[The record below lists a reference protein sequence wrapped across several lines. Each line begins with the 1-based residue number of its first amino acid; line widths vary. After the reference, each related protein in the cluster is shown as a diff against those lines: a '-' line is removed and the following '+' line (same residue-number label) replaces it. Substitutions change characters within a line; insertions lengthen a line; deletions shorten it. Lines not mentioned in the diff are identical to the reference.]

1 MPFRPF
7 SLMPIVGAMLL
18 GGCALAPVDRT
29 PPPTPVSP
37 AQFEAGIDRLEAQL
51 VGQCG
56 LTQDMLAERA
66 GQDRRMSADIREVGG
81 LLRGLRGDV
90 ARLDQG
96 DSETQTVVSECSAE
110 AAGLGNK
117 ELVGRSEWVG
127 LPDVGTYLKARID
140 SGANTSSLS
149 ATEVTTFERDGE
161 DWVRFKLGLSD
172 DDVVVESVR
181 DEWIEAPVERE
192 VRVVQSS
199 GEESRPV
206 VSLLMTLG
214 PLREPVEF
222 TLSDRTH
229 LSYPILLGRRFLMD
243 IAVIDVAEHY
253 VHPRPEF
260 SGGESAEEAD
270 DDEASDLDDQ
280 EQP

>member
-7 SLMPIVGAMLL
+7 FLMPIVGAMLL

-51 VGQCG
+51 AGQCG

-96 DSETQTVVSECSAE
+96 DRETQTVVSECSAE

-161 DWVRFKLGLSD
+161 DWVRFKLGLDD
-172 DDVVVESVR
+172 DDVVVESIR